1 MEELTSKSSHKTPE
15 KLSTTPSP
23 PSFIKRLKRSPM
35 TDLYNSD
42 TIQRTTKRKKDEA
55 TLKTLIDGPPPID
68 EFDPDTLVSI
78 GLHGGKQL
86 IQQIIGFMN
95 EEDEYKSAN
104 PPLKNHRCYNALQK
118 MNEFFDAWDII
129 SSALNQWQTDLGV
142 FNPKACS
149 SWFSFGSTSNRKD
162 IVMKWLERIRNAFV
176 ERSAARK
183 CPQVELESLEFNPD
197 NIVNGCINNKLIKII
212 KEYGKCNKLNSFNK

>member
-1 MEELTSKSSHKTPE
+1 MEQLRSKNSYKQEELSN
-15 KLSTTPSP
+15 TTSP

-35 TDLYNSD
+35 TNSYNSD

-55 TLKTLIDGPPPID
+55 TLKTLIDGLPPID

-78 GLHGGKQL
+78 GLYGGKEL

-118 MNEFFDAWDII
+118 MNEFFGAWDII
-129 SSALNQWQTDLGV
+129 SSALNEWQTDMGI
-142 FNPKACS
+142 FTPKARS
-149 SWFSFGSTSNRKD
+149 SWFSFGSTSNRIE
-162 IVMKWLERIRNAFV
+162 IVINWLERIRNAFV

-183 CPQVELESLEFNPD
+183 CPQVEIQPLEFNPD
-197 NIVNGCINNKLIKII
+197 NIINGCMKNKL
-212 KEYGKCNKLNSFNK
+212 